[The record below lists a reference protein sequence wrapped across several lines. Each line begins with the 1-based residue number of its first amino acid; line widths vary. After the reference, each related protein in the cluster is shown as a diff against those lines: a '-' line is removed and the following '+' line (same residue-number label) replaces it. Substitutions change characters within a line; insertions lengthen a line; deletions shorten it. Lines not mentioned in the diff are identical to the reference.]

1 MARLERTAES
11 HDRCTPTE
19 LANWNKVSRQTVYN
33 WRDRGLLVY
42 DGKRINVPGTVALW
56 KFLIKLR

>member
-1 MARLERTAES
+1 MLIIRCLRIIAAQGVRA
-11 HDRCTPTE
+11 DRRE
-19 LANWNKVSRQTVYN
+19 VSGQTVYN

-42 DGKRINVPGTVALW
+42 DGKRINVPGIVALW